1 VWGRALVCAVLCA
14 ALGAGRPA
22 AAQRGAYRFEI
33 VNATD
38 STITIP
44 TDSAKWVRPGA
55 HGIAVDPS
63 DHDAMIARFQV
74 LRVDSGMATALIT
87 GQTTRVTTDHVALIE
102 RPAVPWF
109 KQGVFWIGAALGALI
124 GVVSTR

>member
-1 VWGRALVCAVLCA
+1 M
-14 ALGAGRPA
+14 ALGSSRA

-33 VNATD
+33 LNSTD

-44 TDSAKWVRPGA
+44 TDSAKWVKRGA
-55 HGIAVDPS
+55 RGIAVDPS
-63 DHDAMIARFQV
+63 DHDAMVARFEV
-74 LRVDSGMATALIT
+74 VRVDSGKATAMIT

>member
-1 VWGRALVCAVLCA
+1 V
-14 ALGAGRPA
+14 ALGASRA
-22 AAQRGAYRFEI
+22 VAQRGAYRFEI
-33 VNATD
+33 ETATD